1 MSALAETAAAEERDL
16 TETEQRTVAGW
27 QSRCAE
33 IDGQLETGQQQV
45 DSARA
50 FAGLMAR
57 AEASSE
63 PVPQSRGGGVA
74 VMERRAELTT
84 PGRGF
89 IESPAFLEYRGAGMG
104 PRYEVDDFLSLR
116 APIMTSDLN
125 IQPFRWTGPPQPP
138 FATPLLDVVAHV
150 SVSTG
155 AIEWV
160 IIGPDPEAAV
170 VAEGAP
176 KPEATLTFTPASAA
190 LETLAHWIQI
200 TRQALEDASY
210 IQSLIET
217 KLRRGLALKAEH
229 DAAAA
234 IVAGWPAVGAVTG
247 TTLLEAIRVG
257 IATVEDRGYRPNA
270 VLMNPADWAAL
281 DIAVM
286 VESVD
291 GPARQQTFWG
301 LRPVASSDVAAG
313 TAYVGDFQS
322 AVTLFDRGVSNVF
335 LTDSHAANFISNVL
349 VILAE
354 TRLKTVA
361 TELLAAVPVQA
372 AP

>member
-1 MSALAETAAAEERDL
+1 
-16 TETEQRTVAGW
+16 
-27 QSRCAE
+27 
-33 IDGQLETGQQQV
+33 
-45 DSARA
+45 
-50 FAGLMAR
+50 
-57 AEASSE
+57 
-63 PVPQSRGGGVA
+63 
-74 VMERRAELTT
+74 
-84 PGRGF
+84 
-89 IESPAFLEYRGAGMG
+89 
-104 PRYEVDDFLSLR
+104 
-116 APIMTSDLN
+116 
-125 IQPFRWTGPPQPP
+125 
-138 FATPLLDVVAHV
+138 
-150 SVSTG
+150 VSTG